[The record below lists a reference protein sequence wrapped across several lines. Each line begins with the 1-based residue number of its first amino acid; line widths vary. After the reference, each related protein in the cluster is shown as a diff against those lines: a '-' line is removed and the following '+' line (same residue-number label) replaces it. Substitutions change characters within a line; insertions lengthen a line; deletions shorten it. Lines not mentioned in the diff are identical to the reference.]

1 MSGVVPIGYLTF
13 REAAAKIEVA
23 MFAGTP
29 DRAAV
34 VKARERYG
42 GDVGD
47 GAASQKAVNELWAA
61 VDAERVRPVAVG
73 GVPRRLVELNP
84 ALTSAIPHLRRTGGF
99 TFLRPRNAH
108 YQEITGWFG
117 IHQIANITL
126 AFRDNDVGKLCSRLR
141 QARRPKERLSGEKR
155 GRPSIQASIRACIV
169 ELIDQG
175 KWDATRSIKA
185 LTRLVGSKIGTASED
200 SVTRAVDNL
209 YAETSDRRFSRH
221 RKSRQR

>member
-73 GVPRRLVELNP
+73 GVPRRVVKLNP
-84 ALTSAIPHLRRTGGF
+84 ALTSAIPYLRRTGGF
-99 TFLRPRNAH
+99 TFLRPRNPR
-108 YQEITGWFG
+108 YQDITGWFG
-117 IHQIANITL
+117 
-126 AFRDNDVGKLCSRLR
+126 
-141 QARRPKERLSGEKR
+141 
-155 GRPSIQASIRACIV
+155 
-169 ELIDQG
+169 
-175 KWDATRSIKA
+175 
-185 LTRLVGSKIGTASED
+185 
-200 SVTRAVDNL
+200 
-209 YAETSDRRFSRH
+209 
-221 RKSRQR
+221 